1 LREVSLKGAPLF
13 AGFMFQAIGVHGPE
27 LTPLAHVLLN
37 TLMVGA
43 AFVFLFSGRRSHRLT
58 LAALATLV
66 LSVAA
71 LRVMMQP
78 FPNVQPVTV
87 AALLVGAHFG
97 ARRGAAF
104 AVLVALL
111 SNMLIGDGWWTLFQ
125 AAGWASA
132 AVLGSRFL
140 AADAETLDMKRLCCV
155 AVISAFLFGFI
166 STLSLID
173 GSFSASG
180 FALFLLHGLPFDAVH
195 ALGNLVFAVWFGP
208 LLHGF
213 LRGLTTVADD
223 VQHVGDVHVVHG

>member
-1 LREVSLKGAPLF
+1 
-13 AGFMFQAIGVHGPE
+13 MFQAIGVHGPE
-27 LTPLAHVLLN
+27 LTPLAHALLN

-43 AFVFLFSGRRSHRLT
+43 AFVFLFSGRRSHRLAV
-58 LAALATLV
+58 AALATLV
-66 LSVAA
+66 VSVAA

-78 FPNVQPVTV
+78 LPNVQPVTV

-97 ARRGAAF
+97 ARRGVAF

-125 AAGWASA
+125 AAGWASV

-140 AADAETLDMKRLCCV
+140 SADADVLDVKRLFSL
-155 AVISAFLFGFI
+155 AAISAFLFGFI

-173 GSFSASG
+173 GSVSATG
-180 FALFLLHGLPFDAVH
+180 FALLLLHGLPYDAVH

-208 LLHGF
+208 FLHGF
-213 LRGLTTVADD
+213 LRGLTTVSDD
-223 VQHVGDVHVVHG
+223 VQHVGDGHVVHG

>member
-1 LREVSLKGAPLF
+1 MREVSLKGAPLF
-13 AGFMFQAIGVHGPE
+13 AGFMFQAMGVHGPE

-43 AFVFLFSGRRSHRLT
+43 AFVDAEDRGSGRRSHRLT

-125 AAGWASA
+125 AAGWVSSP
-132 AVLGSRFL
+132 LMR
-140 AADAETLDMKRLCCV
+140 K
-155 AVISAFLFGFI
+155 
-166 STLSLID
+166 
-173 GSFSASG
+173 
-180 FALFLLHGLPFDAVH
+180 LL
-195 ALGNLVFAVWFGP
+195 
-208 LLHGF
+208 
-213 LRGLTTVADD
+213 T
-223 VQHVGDVHVVHG
+223 

>member
-1 LREVSLKGAPLF
+1 
-13 AGFMFQAIGVHGPE
+13 MFQAMGVHGPE
-27 LTPLAHVLLN
+27 LTPLAHALLN

-43 AFVFLFSGRRSHRLT
+43 AFVFLFSGRRSHRLAV
-58 LAALATLV
+58 AALATLV
-66 LSVAA
+66 VSVAA

-78 FPNVQPVTV
+78 LPNVQPVTV

-97 ARRGAAF
+97 ARRGVAF

-125 AAGWASA
+125 AAGWASV

-140 AADAETLDMKRLCCV
+140 SADADVLDVKRLCSL
-155 AVISAFLFGFI
+155 AAISAFLFGFI

-173 GSFSASG
+173 GSVSATG
-180 FALFLLHGLPFDAVH
+180 FALLLLHGLPYDAVH

-208 LLHGF
+208 FLHGF
-213 LRGLTTVADD
+213 LRGLTTVSDD
-223 VQHVGDVHVVHG
+223 VQHVGDGHVVHG